1 MKRSATRWFL
11 SALAL
16 AAMVVAAQPA
26 AAGKFNKVLSIGDK
40 APAWEQLIGVD
51 GKQHSLSDLKDAK
64 AVVVAFTC
72 NHCPIAQA
80 YEDRFTAFAAEAK
93 KRGVA
98 FVAINVNTIEPD
110 RLDKMKER
118 AEQKGFNFPY
128 LYDESQQ
135 IGKQYGAMVTPH
147 LFVLDSDRKIA
158 YMGAF
163 DADINRRAGDKLY
176 VEDAVEAILAG
187 KLPEVTESRPSGC
200 SIKYEKN

>member
-1 MKRSATRWFL
+1 MKRFTARLVF

-16 AAMVVAAQPA
+16 AGLALTAQPA
-26 AAGKFNKVLSIGDK
+26 AAGKFNKVLSVGDK

-51 GKQHSLSDLKDAK
+51 GKKHSLSDLKDAK
-64 AVVVAFTC
+64 VVVVAFTC

-80 YEDRFTAFAAEAK
+80 YEDRFTEFAAQAK

-128 LYDESQQ
+128 LYDESQK
-135 IGKQYGAMVTPH
+135 IGKEYGAAVTPH
-147 LFVLDSDRKIA
+147 LFVLDGDRKIA

-163 DADINRRAGDKLY
+163 DSDINRRAGDQLY

-187 KLPEVTESRPSGC
+187 KQPKVSETRPSGC
-200 SIKYEKN
+200 SIKYEKE

>member
-1 MKRSATRWFL
+1 MKRFTARLVF

-16 AAMVVAAQPA
+16 AGLTLAAQPA
-26 AAGKFNKVLSIGDK
+26 AAGKFNKVLSVGDK

-51 GKQHSLSDLKDAK
+51 GKKHSLADLKDAK

-110 RLDKMKER
+110 RLEKMKER

-128 LYDESQQ
+128 LYDESQK
-135 IGKQYGAMVTPH
+135 IGKEYGAAATPH
-147 LFVLDSDRKIA
+147 LFVLDGDRKIV

-163 DADINRRAGDKLY
+163 DSDVNRRQNDQLF
-176 VEDAVEAILAG
+176 VEDAVEAVLTG
-187 KLPEVTESRPSGC
+187 KQPKVSETRPSGC
-200 SIKYEKN
+200 PIKYE

>member
-16 AAMVVAAQPA
+16 AAMTLAAQPA
-26 AAGKFNKVLSIGDK
+26 AAGKFNKVLSVGDK
-40 APAWEQLIGVD
+40 APAWQQLIGVD
-51 GKQHSLSDLKDAK
+51 GKKHSLADLKDAK

-72 NHCPIAQA
+72 NHCPVAQA
-80 YEDRFTAFAAEAK
+80 YEDRFTAYAAEAK

-135 IGKQYGAMVTPH
+135 IGKQYGASVTPH
-147 LFVLDSDRKIA
+147 LFVLDGDRKVA

-163 DADINRRAGDKLY
+163 DSDINRRDNDRLY
-176 VEDAVEAILAG
+176 VEDAVEALLSG
-187 KLPEVTESRPSGC
+187 KQPDVSETRPSGC

>member
-1 MKRSATRWFL
+1 MKRPAASWL
-11 SALAL
+11 VPALAL
-16 AAMVVAAQPA
+16 AAIVFTAQHA
-26 AAGKFNKVLSIGDK
+26 AAGKFNKVLNIGDK
-40 APAWEQLIGVD
+40 APAWKSLIGID
-51 GKQHSLSDLKDAK
+51 DKEHSLDDLKDAK

-80 YEDRFTAFAAEAK
+80 YEDRFTAFAREAK

-135 IGKQYGAMVTPH
+135 IGKDYGAAVTPH
-147 LFVLDSDRKIA
+147 LFVLDGDRKVA

-163 DADINRRAGDKLY
+163 DSDINRREGDRLY

-187 KLPEVTESRPSGC
+187 KQPEVTETRPSGC
-200 SIKYEKN
+200 SIKYNR